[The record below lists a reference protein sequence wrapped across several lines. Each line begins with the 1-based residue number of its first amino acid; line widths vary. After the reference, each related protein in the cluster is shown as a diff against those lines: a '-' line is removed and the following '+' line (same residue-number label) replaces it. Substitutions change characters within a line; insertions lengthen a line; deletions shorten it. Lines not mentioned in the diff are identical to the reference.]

1 MRRIIGRVIICA
13 LLIGGVLL
21 SAIGYADRPIN
32 GLGMGRV
39 SDANAA
45 YIQQAYDRAL
55 NGFLILS
62 GIKTGLAVI
71 EGSEVGIGFS
81 LEVGDVVQTLYD
93 YVNIA
98 WRTALAGGTVLLLT
112 RLTLQTITLIDHW
125 CLAACL
131 LFALLFF
138 LARWLL
144 PRWHRVSQMFR
155 EAILMATVFS
165 LALYFMLPFSIA
177 GAAFLSQKITQP
189 LIETSHAGF
198 DALRADFSSDKLTH
212 MLLSD
217 TPSEDDSMLSKL
229 DLTAHLAEAKARAE
243 QMAEHFKSKTAQ
255 VATLTIKLIAGYLF
269 DCIIFPL
276 SFFLVLYVFAKYMT
290 RYLLGI
296 GAGQRVG
303 REIEA
308 VFKRYYGDRPRPA
321 GGIERG

>member
-1 MRRIIGRVIICA
+1 MRRIISRVVISI
-13 LLIGGVLL
+13 LLISGMLL
-21 SAIGYADRPIN
+21 SALGFVDRPIQ
-32 GLGMGRV
+32 GVGMGRV
-39 SDANAA
+39 SDANDA
-45 YIQQAYDRAL
+45 YIQRAYDRAL
-55 NGFLILS
+55 HGFLILS

-71 EGSEVGIGFS
+71 EGSEVGIGFN
-81 LEVGDVVQTLYD
+81 LQVGDVVQTLYD

-125 CLAACL
+125 CLAVSL
-131 LFALLFF
+131 FFALLFL

-144 PRWHRVSQMFR
+144 PHWPRVSRMFR

-165 LALYFMLPFSIA
+165 LALYFMLPFSIS

-189 LIETSHAGF
+189 LIEESHTGF
-198 DALRADFSSDKLTH
+198 DTLKTDFSSENLTR
-212 MLLSD
+212 MLL
-217 TPSEDDSMLSKL
+217 PEAPADDASMLSKL
-229 DLTAHLAEAKARAE
+229 DVATRLAEAKARAE
-243 QMAEHFKSKTAQ
+243 QMAQHFKSKTAQ

-296 GAGQRVG
+296 GAGQRIS

-308 VFKRYYGDRPRPA
+308 VFKRYYGDRSGTVA
-321 GGIERG
+321 GEHS